1 MERPV
6 CLITGATD
14 GVGKFTALELAQ
26 RGFTV
31 VFAARDQAKAE
42 PTSQRWWRRTYV
54 GSRENFLSLRRFS
67 NSFASVD
74 SANFSQRS

>member
-14 GVGKFTALELAQ
+14 GLGKFTALELAQ

-42 PTSQRWWRRTYV
+42 PIKSTMVATDVCPEQ
-54 GSRENFLSLRRFS
+54 GKLPL
-67 NSFASVD
+67 A
-74 SANFSQRS
+74 